1 MLSKSKAVEEAE
13 VYRYGGDILVTV
25 LVESQ
30 AEYELA
36 TALQYIHGS
45 EINVVIWDRTSIYE
59 ILQQTPR
66 VYMTWDPLDPNRL

>member
-1 MLSKSKAVEEAE
+1 MASSKAVEEEE
-13 VYRYGGDILVTV
+13 VYRWGGNQLVTV

-66 VYMTWDPLDPNRL
+66 VYMTWDPTDPNRL

>member
-1 MLSKSKAVEEAE
+1 MASSKAVEEEE
-13 VYRYGGDILVTV
+13 VYRWGGNQLVTV

-59 ILQQTPR
+59 IL
-66 VYMTWDPLDPNRL
+66 